1 MSQSGGGTPR
11 PLVTKTI
18 QAHLDDFGLEQ
29 EFGTYGKISGLSGG
43 QKVKLVL
50 AAAMWNS
57 PHLLVLDEPT
67 NYLDREALGAFA
79 TAIKEYQG
87 GVIMISH
94 DREFMRALCTETWLV
109 EDGEVEIVEEEEVEG
124 KIIQKRRV
132 KKVEEELSEGGKIMN
147 AGSNVNKAK
156 EVKVE
161 LDFWGKPL
169 SKADLR
175 KKAKDAKAA
184 KKAGVPPP
192 PVKK

>member
-1 MSQSGGGTPR
+1 
-11 PLVTKTI
+11 VTKTI
-18 QAHLDDFGLEQ
+18 QAHLDDFGLDQ

-79 TAIKEYQG
+79 AAIKEYQG

-109 EDGEVEIVEEEEVEG
+109 ENGLVDVIEEEEVEG
-124 KIIQKRRV
+124 KIIQKKRV
-132 KKVEEELSEGGKIMN
+132 KKVEEESETAKIMN

-161 LDFWGKPL
+161 VDFWGRPL

-175 KKAKDAKAA
+175 KKAKEAKRAG
-184 KKAGVPPP
+184 KK
-192 PVKK
+192 